1 MHLGRWQPDSSLLLN
16 LSLSLPPSLG
26 KPFRSLPLSLLALV
40 RVRDGRITSGPE
52 SVFMQSIGLS
62 ASAEGPSSAVVLR
75 FT

>member
-40 RVRDGRITSGPE
+40 RDGRITSGPE
-52 SVFMQSIGLS
+52 SVFMQPIGLS